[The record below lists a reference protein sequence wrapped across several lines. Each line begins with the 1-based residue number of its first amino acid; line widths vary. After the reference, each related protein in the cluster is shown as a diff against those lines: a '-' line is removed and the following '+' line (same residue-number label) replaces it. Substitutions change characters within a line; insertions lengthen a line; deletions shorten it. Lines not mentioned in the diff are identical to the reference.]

1 MSSISVLKI
10 ASILVFIFSV
20 AYMLGHI
27 ILMASGNEKYILRAT
42 IAGAI
47 VNAVLNACLIPKYA
61 ENGAI
66 IASVISEITVTSV
79 LIFYSRKHFSLSKD
93 YAFFRSIGF
102 SLLFMTI
109 GIVVIKKYL
118 LFSNS
123 ILIQF
128 VEIVIAA
135 VFIYGATL
143 IVTRNRL
150 IIEAKTLI
158 TRKILE
164 RR

>member
-1 MSSISVLKI
+1 M
-10 ASILVFIFSV
+10 
-20 AYMLGHI
+20 
-27 ILMASGNEKYILRAT
+27 
-42 IAGAI
+42 
-47 VNAVLNACLIPKYA
+47 
-61 ENGAI
+61 
-66 IASVISEITVTSV
+66 
-79 LIFYSRKHFSLSKD
+79 
-93 YAFFRSIGF
+93 
-102 SLLFMTI
+102 
-109 GIVVIKKYL
+109 IKKYL

>member
-1 MSSISVLKI
+1 
-10 ASILVFIFSV
+10 
-20 AYMLGHI
+20 
-27 ILMASGNEKYILRAT
+27 
-42 IAGAI
+42 
-47 VNAVLNACLIPKYA
+47 
-61 ENGAI
+61 
-66 IASVISEITVTSV
+66 
-79 LIFYSRKHFSLSKD
+79 
-93 YAFFRSIGF
+93 
-102 SLLFMTI
+102 MTI

-123 ILIQF
+123 ISIQF
-128 VEIVIAA
+128 VETVIAA